1 MILFWA
7 LLIAFVTVG
16 LCVIVHYE
24 ALRLTSLLIP
34 RLTIPPRP
42 KVLVV
47 IAAVFLA
54 HLAEII
60 IFAVTYRLMQPFP
73 QLGEIAGHFSRSA
86 VDYFYFSITS
96 FTTLGIGDLF
106 PHGAYRIV
114 VGFESLTGFGLWPN
128 ALNLDILHQHDTKTN
143 PLDPS
148 GFNYREAVKTLDVA
162 ALKQDLYAPDD
173 RQPGLVAG

>member
-1 MILFWA
+1 MILFCA

-34 RLTIPPRP
+34 RLTILPRP

-60 IFAVTYRLMQPFP
+60 IFAVTYRLM
-73 QLGEIAGHFSRSA
+73 
-86 VDYFYFSITS
+86 
-96 FTTLGIGDLF
+96 
-106 PHGAYRIV
+106 
-114 VGFESLTGFGLWPN
+114 
-128 ALNLDILHQHDTKTN
+128 
-143 PLDPS
+143 
-148 GFNYREAVKTLDVA
+148 
-162 ALKQDLYAPDD
+162 
-173 RQPGLVAG
+173 

>member
-73 QLGEIAGHFSRSA
+73 QLGEIAGLAQGAEPRHPASARQQDQPAGRGLQLSRRA
-86 VDYFYFSITS
+86 EEARCR
-96 FTTLGIGDLF
+96 
-106 PHGAYRIV
+106 GA
-114 VGFESLTGFGLWPN
+114 E
-128 ALNLDILHQHDTKTN
+128 
-143 PLDPS
+143 
-148 GFNYREAVKTLDVA
+148 EAT
-162 ALKQDLYAPDD
+162 
-173 RQPGLVAG
+173 